1 MTTPE
6 AEALAK
12 KRYMV
17 LNMIRVFA
25 ALMVIVGLACATDK
39 VDIPAAHLIGV
50 VLILFGMID
59 FFVMPMVLAKRW
71 KSPDA

>member
-12 KRYMV
+12 KRYMA
-17 LNMIRVFA
+17 LSMIRLFA
-25 ALMVIVGLACATDK
+25 ALMVIVGLACATDR
-39 VDIPAAHLIGV
+39 VDIPGAHLIGAI
-50 VLILFGMID
+50 LILFGMVD
-59 FFVMPMVLAKRW
+59 FFVMPMILAKRW